1 MATVQKSQS
10 TAASKNAQ
18 VATSSALA
26 ASAAPPREK
35 IAERA
40 YQIWQASGRPN
51 GRANEHWA
59 QAERELRA
67 SMLSGRPIPH

>member
-10 TAASKNAQ
+10 TSKSAQ
-18 VATSSALA
+18 GATSSALA
-26 ASAAPPREK
+26 ASATPPREK

-40 YQIWQASGRPN
+40 YQIWLASGKPN

-59 QAERELRA
+59 QAEKELRT
-67 SMLSGRPIPH
+67 SMISGRPVPH